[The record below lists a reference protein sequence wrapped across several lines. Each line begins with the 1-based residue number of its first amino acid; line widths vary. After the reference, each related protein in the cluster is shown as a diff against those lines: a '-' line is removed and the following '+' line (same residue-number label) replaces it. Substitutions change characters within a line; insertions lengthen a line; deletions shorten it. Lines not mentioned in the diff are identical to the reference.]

1 MAAATSAIVSDS
13 NLRLDCSSRL
23 VFSSWNRG
31 MLQLSC
37 SLVNLLMVFSFKAE
51 VLPTAFESASL
62 SSIKSFNQWIE
73 SLIDRIDLS
82 ESEAAASLDF
92 LLNEP
97 NEALISAFLH
107 EDIVIRNL
115 DFILTFS
122 PQSIANT
129 SPDVL
134 ANLEK
139 LLDDRSSEAWS
150 SQPLPT
156 SEEEERKPEGSTRM
170 DSFLQPEDELTQH
183 NSKEVRALRK
193 RLQQIEI
200 LEAKQSRGQL
210 LDGQQIAELQKKLDI
225 ESSLVELGIPV
236 EESPEA
242 KSSTALPLDGKA
254 NKKGKRK
261 KKGKQRSDKEI
272 EDICEAIKPKDGK
285 TMLDMKMI
293 SWFPKESDFVSLS
306 QKKDNPSDSPISKK
320 LAMAANKKKNSKGGL
335 SMFLTGA
342 LDDIPKPVVA
352 PLPKPKVEGPGW
364 GGAKISKGLS
374 SLQDIQ
380 DEQSKT
386 RPHEPL
392 SDVGKRTPPWA
403 SSETSRNLSR
413 PSLRDIQM
421 QEVKMQQSLSHSPK
435 TKTPGFTVATGQGS
449 PSDFAWN

>member
-1 MAAATSAIVSDS
+1 MY
-13 NLRLDCSSRL
+13 NLLSFFLSKVIFCSSFVCPQNR
-23 VFSSWNRG
+23 VFGGGVTVSGIEPCRA
-31 MLQLSC
+31 
-37 SLVNLLMVFSFKAE
+37 AE

-156 SEEEERKPEGSTRM
+156 SEEEEK
-170 DSFLQPEDELTQH
+170 DELTQH

-254 NKKGKRK
+254 NKKGKKK
-261 KKGKQRSDKEI
+261 KKGKQRSVQI
-272 EDICEAIKPKDGK
+272 ETFPDFGEVKDGK

-293 SWFPKESDFVSLS
+293 SGFPKESDFVSLS

-352 PLPKPKVEGPGW
+352 PLPKPKVEGPVW

-392 SDVGKRTPPWA
+392 FDVGKRTPPWA